1 VENSYSHERLIP
13 DRNRLPIVLII
24 TLLYFVAELLGGY
37 WANSLALMTDAVH
50 LLTDIAA
57 LGLSLITLWIAAR
70 PATSGKTYGYL
81 RAEILGALFNGL
93 FLWLLVAFIW
103 IEAVQRLHDPPSVN
117 AVLMMLIAAGG
128 VAVNAFSAWLT
139 IGDQNHVGM
148 AQRAV
153 FLHVVSDLMG
163 AGGVLIAGAIAY
175 FTGWRRAD
183 PLVSFLIGGLII
195 YGSWDL
201 VREGVDILMESVPAH
216 LSLAELHSDLLAV
229 KGAREIHDLHVWSL
243 ATHEFALSAH
253 AVVAPEADHDRVLDE
268 MSQMLDRKF
277 NIRHVTLQLE
287 RVSRRDIEPNHS
299 KPEV

>member
-1 VENSYSHERLIP
+1 MANPDSREPLAPDGKRL
-13 DRNRLPIVLII
+13 RIVLLV
-24 TLLYFVAELLGGY
+24 TVFYFLTELVGGY

-57 LGLSLITLWIAAR
+57 LGLSLVTLWIAAR

-103 IEAVQRLHDPPSVN
+103 IEAARRLRNPPPVD
-117 AVLMMLIAAGG
+117 ALLMMLIGAGG

-139 IGDQNHVGM
+139 TGASHHVGM

-153 FLHVVSDLMG
+153 FIHVMSDLMG
-163 AGGVLIAGAIAY
+163 AAGVLVAGAVAY
-175 FTGWRRAD
+175 FTGWHSAD
-183 PLVSFLIGGLII
+183 PLVSFLIGGLIV
-195 YGSWDL
+195 YGSWNL

-216 LSLAELHSDLLAV
+216 LDLDEMRADLLAV
-229 KGAREIHDLHVWSL
+229 QGAEEIHDLHVWSL
-243 ATHEFALSAH
+243 ATHDLALSAH
-253 AVVAPEADHDRVLDE
+253 AVVGREADHDRILDE
-268 MSQMLDRKF
+268 MSAVLERKF

-287 RVSRRDIEPNHS
+287 RDSRRDSEPDHF
-299 KPEV
+299 